1 MNYWTTRFNPGK
13 LFPLEEGAC
22 LCEEISRKVWRTGQ
36 QAHGLDDLEDILNSP
51 SPALGPT
58 SFDPGHLPAADC
70 SQQSASAAD
79 STGPAAISKSGSAA
93 ANAVQRPSSATGS
106 SLAVSSESAQP
117 DLLLR
122 GHRHAPGD
130 AVEAQ
135 KASVWKTAYQSASA
149 PLAAVWARIPEQ
161 LQRIPSLTVTYL
173 TKQCKHIL
181 HSDCL
186 TVTLA
191 LQASDVSSENQS
203 TFRSQYLLDLMAKNK
218 AATAAATVA
227 GAAAGGAVAGPLG
240 MAAGMVPLQLHI
252 ACYDLSKQCHSQ
264 SCQAF
269 AMTL

>member
-1 MNYWTTRFNPGK
+1 MNYWTTRFNP
-13 LFPLEEGAC
+13 
-22 LCEEISRKVWRTGQ
+22 GQ

-161 LQRIPSLTVTYL
+161 LQRIPSLT
-173 TKQCKHIL
+173 
-181 HSDCL
+181 
-186 TVTLA
+186 
-191 LQASDVSSENQS
+191 ASDVSSENQS

-240 MAAGMVPLQLHI
+240 MAAGAKTGALMVAVGAAAAGAAQHYYLPVATDKPVAASPSPQPCNDSD
-252 ACYDLSKQCHSQ
+252 AK
-264 SCQAF
+264 
-269 AMTL
+269 T